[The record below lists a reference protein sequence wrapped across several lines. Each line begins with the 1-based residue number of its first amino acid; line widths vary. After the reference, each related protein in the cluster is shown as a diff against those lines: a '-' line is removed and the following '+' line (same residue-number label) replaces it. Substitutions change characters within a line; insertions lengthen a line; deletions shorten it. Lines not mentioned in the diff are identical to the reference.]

1 MESFKN
7 EKKDGSSTVEKIKK
21 GLKVLTVLA
30 GIGLATSGKAE
41 ADGGDEY
48 LTKILASTESI
59 SNTGTEKSAG
69 DVFSS
74 EFVKKIFA
82 DGKISVVEARSVRK
96 LWEEFK
102 PSLPDS
108 MTTGEAGA
116 QTEEVLVKLEEVAHK
131 EEDLEI
137 AKLELAIASTKMQI
151 LYEQSGN
158 VLTHTAVTED
168 PFAEGQM
175 VEGETDTPDSSVH
188 KSPEELQAE
197 MEVLTKQL
205 NDMGANEGE

>member
-7 EKKDGSSTVEKIKK
+7 EKNESSSTVEKIKR

-41 ADGGDEY
+41 AGQHTHLVHGGAN
-48 LTKILASTESI
+48 IESVD
-59 SNTGTEKSAG
+59 NTGTEKSTA

-74 EFVKKIFA
+74 EFVNKIFA
-82 DGKISVVEARSVRK
+82 DGKMSVVEARSVRK

-116 QTEEVLVKLEEVAHK
+116 QTEEVLGKLEEVAHK
-131 EEDLEI
+131 EEELEI
-137 AKLELAIASTKMQI
+137 AKLELAIASTKMNI

-175 VEGETDTPDSSVH
+175 VEEDTPTSDIEVP
-188 KSPEELQAE
+188 KSPEELKAE
-197 MEVLTKQL
+197 MAVLTKQL

>member
-48 LTKILASTESI
+48 LTKIFASTESI

-82 DGKISVVEARSVRK
+82 D
-96 LWEEFK
+96 
-102 PSLPDS
+102 
-108 MTTGEAGA
+108 
-116 QTEEVLVKLEEVAHK
+116 VL
-131 EEDLEI
+131 
-137 AKLELAIASTKMQI
+137 
-151 LYEQSGN
+151 
-158 VLTHTAVTED
+158 
-168 PFAEGQM
+168 
-175 VEGETDTPDSSVH
+175 
-188 KSPEELQAE
+188 
-197 MEVLTKQL
+197 
-205 NDMGANEGE
+205 